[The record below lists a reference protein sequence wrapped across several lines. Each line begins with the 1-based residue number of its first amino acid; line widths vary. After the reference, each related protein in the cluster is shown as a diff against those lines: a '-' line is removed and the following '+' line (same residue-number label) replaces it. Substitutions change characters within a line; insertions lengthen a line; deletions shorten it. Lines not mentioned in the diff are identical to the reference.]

1 MPTLSG
7 FACATEIQN
16 ASSVCAFSVRPESK
30 IVTEIWIGSRR
41 PIWSNASSMAKIAA
55 FALSVSKIVS
65 TKSVSTPPLIS
76 PSACCL
82 YASTNWT

>member
-7 FACATEIQN
+7 FACFTESQN

-30 IVTEIWIGSRR
+30 IVTEICTGSRR
-41 PIWSNASSMAKIAA
+41 LISSNASSMAKIAA

-65 TKSVSTPPLIS
+65 TSSVSAPPSIS

-82 YASTNWT
+82 